1 MSECPFLSTVE
12 ELSRQQLDCLI
23 IGSGPAGTA
32 VAEQLYTEGN
42 DLRIGI
48 LERGPLLTTSHISN
62 VLRPQMDVPGLSE
75 PTLLRDQ
82 ARGQFI
88 ARHEQKPWTGAFQDD
103 GMLIMAFGGRGIV
116 AGAHLPRFYED
127 DLAGYG
133 MDEHVRWPI
142 GRKLLESFYQK
153 AEGRRHVSFGEC
165 KGQMQT
171 WALCQLQ
178 KRNAHEPPWGVDV
191 RSGTNSD
198 ISLGYDSAAS
208 RLWDL
213 LVRDDA
219 RAGGDLRKRRLFL
232 ATNAYAH
239 RLIMSNG
246 GNTVRGIACY
256 DTREAP
262 PEAPER
268 PTPIELTRF
277 RSVVLAASTIES
289 TRLALLSGLGDPPST
304 PESER
309 VVGHYLAEHIFVRSQ
324 LYRPIVS
331 SNPHD
336 QFINVV
342 VPPRSPE
349 AVNRFH
355 IHVVGGPSTQPGHA
369 GEVMIRLTGEAAMDP
384 LHENY
389 VRLNRE
395 GDSPGQDGVDRWGVR
410 KAHIVFSLGEC
421 DRNRIGHMIS
431 EMRAVAAALGGTL
444 PDKIE
449 PLPPGRSHHEGG
461 TLRMGTDPKYSV
473 VNPEGRFHNVRNL
486 YAADASVFPCV
497 GVANPM
503 LTITAVGYLVAASI
517 ERMLTTE
524 TVDVMG
530 RPAVALPSVERPAND
545 NPATV
550 PMAAQHTEAA

>member
-1 MSECPFLSTVE
+1 MGEAAMTGCPFVSTVE

-32 VAEQLYTEGN
+32 VAEQLYTESSN
-42 DLRIGI
+42 LRIGI

-62 VLRPQMDVPGLSE
+62 VLRPSLDGPDLSE
-75 PTLLRDQ
+75 PTLRRDQ

-88 ARHEQKPWTGAFQDD
+88 ERHEVKPWTGAFKDD

-133 MDEHVRWPI
+133 LDEDARWPI
-142 GRKLLESFYQK
+142 SRKLLERYYQK

-191 RSGTNSD
+191 RSGTNTD

-219 RAGGDLRKRRLFL
+219 QAGGDLRKRRLFL

-239 RLIMSNG
+239 RLMMSNNG
-246 GNTVRGIACY
+246 KTVRAVACY
-256 DTREAP
+256 DTRYAP
-262 PEAPER
+262 PEAPLR
-268 PTPIELTRF
+268 PTAIELTKF
-277 RSVVLAASTIES
+277 RTVVLAASTIES
-289 TRLALLSGLGDPPST
+289 ARLALLSGLGDPPST

-309 VVGHYLAEHIFVRSQ
+309 VVGHYLAEHIFVRSA
-324 LYRPIVS
+324 LFRPILS
-331 SNPHD
+331 ANPHD

-342 VPPRSPE
+342 VPPRSAE

-355 IHVVGGPSTQPGHA
+355 IHVVGGPSTQPEHA
-369 GEVMIRLTGEAAMDP
+369 GEVMIRITGEAAMDP
-384 LHENY
+384 AQENY

-395 GDSPGQDGVDRWGVR
+395 GDPDGVDGWGVP

-431 EMRAVAAALGGTL
+431 EMRAVASALGGTL
-444 PDKIE
+444 PEKIE

-461 TLRMGTDPKYSV
+461 TLRMGTDPEHSV
-473 VNPEGRFHNVRNL
+473 VNPEGRFHGVRNL
-486 YAADASVFPCV
+486 FAADASVFPCV

-503 LTITAVGYLVAASI
+503 LTITAMGYHVAASI
-517 ERMLTTE
+517 ERALAAE
-524 TVDVMG
+524 
-530 RPAVALPSVERPAND
+530 AVEAVQIVAND
-545 NPATV
+545 NVRSSVHDVTV
-550 PMAAQHTEAA
+550 QVGETEAA